1 MHKIFNM
8 VSDYDKRYNRISKL
22 EKSKWTSLK
31 KLNGCKHYEVI
42 NVDKKSNEIELFAVC
57 EKEKRVIVKKEDL
70 KNKSRW
76 VRGWDSKVNKDNRSS
91 LMDKLVDG
99 TISRGQAAREVRQ
112 ITRRKAEKR
121 FLDNSNEKEEL
132 L

>member
-1 MHKIFNM
+1 MI
-8 VSDYDKRYNRISKL
+8 SDYDKKYNRVSKL
-22 EKSKWTSLK
+22 ERSKWTSLK
-31 KLNGCKHYEVI
+31 RLSGWKHYEVI
-42 NVDKKSNEIELFAVC
+42 NIDKKSNKIELFAVC

-70 KNKSRW
+70 KNKRLW

-99 TISRGQAAREVRQ
+99 TISRGQAAKEVRQ
-112 ITRRKAEKR
+112 ITRRKAEQR
-121 FLDNSNEKEEL
+121 LLNNSNEEKKL

>member
-1 MHKIFNM
+1 MI
-8 VSDYDKRYNRISKL
+8 SDYDKRYNRVSRL

-31 KLNGCKHYEVI
+31 KLNGWKHYEVI
-42 NVDKKSNEIELFAVC
+42 NIDKKSNEIELFAVC

-70 KNKSRW
+70 KNKSQW
-76 VRGWDSKVNKDNRSS
+76 VRGWDSKVDKDNRSS

-112 ITRRKAEKR
+112 ITRRKAEQR
-121 FLDNSNEKEEL
+121 LLDNSNEKEEL

>member
-1 MHKIFNM
+1 MI
-8 VSDYDKRYNRISKL
+8 SDYDKRYNRVSRL

-31 KLNGCKHYEVI
+31 KLNGWKHYEVI
-42 NVDKKSNEIELFAVC
+42 NIDKKSNKIELFAVC

-70 KNKSRW
+70 KNKSLW
-76 VRGWDSKVNKDNRSS
+76 VRGWDSKVDKDNRSS

-112 ITRRKAEKR
+112 ITRRKAEQR
-121 FLDNSNEKEEL
+121 LLDNSNEKEEL

>member
-1 MHKIFNM
+1 MI
-8 VSDYDKRYNRISKL
+8 SDYDKKYNRVSKL

-31 KLNGCKHYEVI
+31 KLNGWKHYEVI
-42 NVDKKSNEIELFAVC
+42 NIDKKSNKIELFAVC

-70 KNKSRW
+70 KNKSQW
-76 VRGWDSKVNKDNRSS
+76 VRGWNSKVDKDNRSS

-112 ITRRKAEKR
+112 ITRRKAEQR
-121 FLDNSNEKEEL
+121 LLNNSNEKEEL

>member
-1 MHKIFNM
+1 MISN
-8 VSDYDKRYNRISKL
+8 YDKKYNRVSKL

-31 KLNGCKHYEVI
+31 KLNGWKHYEVI
-42 NVDKKSNEIELFAVC
+42 NIDKKSKKIELFAVC

-70 KNKSRW
+70 KNKSLW
-76 VRGWDSKVNKDNRSS
+76 VRGWDSKVDKDNRSS

-112 ITRRKAEKR
+112 ITRRKAEQR
-121 FLDNSNEKEEL
+121 LLDNSNEKEEL

>member
-1 MHKIFNM
+1 MI
-8 VSDYDKRYNRISKL
+8 SDYDKRYNRVSKL

-31 KLNGCKHYEVI
+31 KLNGWKHYEVI
-42 NVDKKSNEIELFAVC
+42 NVNKKSNKIELFAVC

-70 KNKSRW
+70 KDKSLW
-76 VRGWDSKVNKDNRSS
+76 VRGWDSKVNENNRSS

-112 ITRRKAEKR
+112 ITRRKAEQR
-121 FLDNSNEKEEL
+121 LLDNSNEKEEL

>member
-1 MHKIFNM
+1 MYEIFTMIN
-8 VSDYDKRYNRISKL
+8 DYDKKYNRVSKL

-31 KLNGCKHYEVI
+31 KLNGWKHYEVI
-42 NVDKKSNEIELFAVC
+42 NIDKKNNKIELFAVC

-70 KNKSRW
+70 KNKSHW

-99 TISRGQAAREVRQ
+99 TISRSQAAREVRQ
-112 ITRRKAEKR
+112 ITRRKAEQR
-121 FLDNSNEKEEL
+121 LLDNANEEKEL

>member
-1 MHKIFNM
+1 MI
-8 VSDYDKRYNRISKL
+8 SDYDKKYNRVSKL

-31 KLNGCKHYEVI
+31 KLNGWKHYEVI
-42 NVDKKSNEIELFAVC
+42 NIDKKNNKIELFAVC

-70 KNKSRW
+70 KNKSLW
-76 VRGWDSKVNKDNRSS
+76 VRGWDSKLNDDNRSS

-99 TISRGQAAREVRQ
+99 TISRSQAAREVRQ
-112 ITRRKAEKR
+112 ITRRKAEQR
-121 FLDNSNEKEEL
+121 LLDKANEEKEL

>member
-1 MHKIFNM
+1 MISN
-8 VSDYDKRYNRISKL
+8 YDKKYNRVSKL

-31 KLNGCKHYEVI
+31 KLNGWKHYEII
-42 NVDKKSNEIELFAVC
+42 NIDKKSNKIELFAVC

-70 KNKSRW
+70 KDKSLW
-76 VRGWDSKVNKDNRSS
+76 VRGWDSKVNENNRSS

-112 ITRRKAEKR
+112 ITRRKAEQR
-121 FLDNSNEKEEL
+121 LLDNSNEKEEL

>member
-1 MHKIFNM
+1 MI
-8 VSDYDKRYNRISKL
+8 SDYDKRYNRVSRL

-31 KLNGCKHYEVI
+31 KLNGWKHYEVI
-42 NVDKKSNEIELFAVC
+42 NIDKKNNKIELFAVC

-70 KNKSRW
+70 KNKSHW

-99 TISRGQAAREVRQ
+99 TISRSQAAREVRQ
-112 ITRRKAEKR
+112 ITRRKAEQR
-121 FLDNSNEKEEL
+121 LLDNANEEKEL